1 MDQIKG
7 LLASLKTYV
16 DKEAK
21 NANVDMSVGA
31 GGGVQVKFN
40 LDSGDVLVTTDESTK
55 TLEDLTKEAENG
67 GQE

>member
-31 GGGVQVKFN
+31 GGGV
-40 LDSGDVLVTTDESTK
+40 
-55 TLEDLTKEAENG
+55 
-67 GQE
+67 